1 MATHKSK
8 QHVVSRRNWAVRFL
22 LIALTLFVFLKAVQL
37 YGQIQEKKQAMADFD
52 SRIQTQIV
60 INEGLT
66 DQVENA
72 EDYLEQEAYEDGYVW
87 PGQQVYQSEAG

>member
-1 MATHKSK
+1 MANHKSR
-8 QHVVSRRNWAVRFL
+8 QRSGHRHWAVRFL
-22 LIALTLFVFLKAVQL
+22 LIALVLYLFLKAVQL
-37 YGQIQEKKQAMADFD
+37 YGQIQEKRQVMMDFD
-52 SRIQTQIV
+52 NRIQTQLV

-72 EDYLEQEAYEDGYVW
+72 EDYLEQGAYEDGYIW